1 MNLEQAK
8 ETLVD
13 KIEQEFNVYKQ
24 QIISNLSKEE
34 IISKAFEISMKDE
47 IRYLISA
54 FTLEK
59 KEVQALLKTDNIL
72 DTLYT
77 KSAEGKTNPL
87 ETFQDLV
94 KEDISNIKILL
105 PSKQSL
111 TSPFAIFKLSPSI
124 IAVLPTPASPKSN
137 GLFFVHLVSIPI
149 TLFNSSS
156 LPITASIFPAFA
168 SPC

>member
-8 ETLVD
+8 ETLVN

-94 KEDISNIKILL
+94 REDISNIAEEFEKNYSKIEKEVAKDNTNF
-105 PSKQSL
+105 KQ
-111 TSPFAIFKLSPSI
+111 KQR
-124 IAVLPTPASPKSN
+124 KYER
-137 GLFFVHLVSIPI
+137 
-149 TLFNSSS
+149 
-156 LPITASIFPAFA
+156 
-168 SPC
+168 

>member
-13 KIEQEFNVYKQ
+13 KMEQEFYVYKQ

-94 KEDISNIKILL
+94 KEDISNIAEEFEKNYSKIEKEVAKDNTNL
-105 PSKQSL
+105 KQ
-111 TSPFAIFKLSPSI
+111 KQR
-124 IAVLPTPASPKSN
+124 KYER
-137 GLFFVHLVSIPI
+137 
-149 TLFNSSS
+149 
-156 LPITASIFPAFA
+156 
-168 SPC
+168 

>member
-34 IISKAFEISMKDE
+34 IINKAFEISMKDE
-47 IRYLISA
+47 IRYLISV

-59 KEVQALLKTDNIL
+59 KEIQALLKTDNIL

-94 KEDISNIKILL
+94 IEDVSNIAEEFEKKL
-105 PSKQSL
+105 
-111 TSPFAIFKLSPSI
+111 FK
-124 IAVLPTPASPKSN
+124 N
-137 GLFFVHLVSIPI
+137 
-149 TLFNSSS
+149 
-156 LPITASIFPAFA
+156 
-168 SPC
+168 

>member
-13 KIEQEFNVYKQ
+13 KMEQEFYVYKQ

-94 KEDISNIKILL
+94 REDISNIAEEFEKNYSKIEKEVAKDNTNLKK
-105 PSKQSL
+105 KQR
-111 TSPFAIFKLSPSI
+111 KYER
-124 IAVLPTPASPKSN
+124 
-137 GLFFVHLVSIPI
+137 
-149 TLFNSSS
+149 
-156 LPITASIFPAFA
+156 
-168 SPC
+168 

>member
-8 ETLVD
+8 ETLVN

-94 KEDISNIKILL
+94 REDISNIAEEFEKNYSKIEKEVAKDTTNL
-105 PSKQSL
+105 KQ
-111 TSPFAIFKLSPSI
+111 KQR
-124 IAVLPTPASPKSN
+124 KYER
-137 GLFFVHLVSIPI
+137 
-149 TLFNSSS
+149 
-156 LPITASIFPAFA
+156 
-168 SPC
+168 

>member
-13 KIEQEFNVYKQ
+13 KIEQEFYVYKQ

-59 KEVQALLKTDNIL
+59 KEVQALLKTDNVLDIL
-72 DTLYT
+72 YK

-94 KEDISNIKILL
+94 REDISNIAEEFEKNYSKIEKEVAKDNTNLKK
-105 PSKQSL
+105 KQR
-111 TSPFAIFKLSPSI
+111 KYER
-124 IAVLPTPASPKSN
+124 
-137 GLFFVHLVSIPI
+137 
-149 TLFNSSS
+149 
-156 LPITASIFPAFA
+156 
-168 SPC
+168 

>member
-8 ETLVD
+8 ETLVN

-94 KEDISNIKILL
+94 REDISTIAEEFEKNYSKIEKEVAKDNTNL
-105 PSKQSL
+105 KQ
-111 TSPFAIFKLSPSI
+111 KQR
-124 IAVLPTPASPKSN
+124 KYER
-137 GLFFVHLVSIPI
+137 
-149 TLFNSSS
+149 
-156 LPITASIFPAFA
+156 
-168 SPC
+168 

>member
-34 IISKAFEISMKDE
+34 IINKAFEISMKDE

-77 KSAEGKTNPL
+77 KSAEGKANPL

-94 KEDISNIKILL
+94 KEDISNIAEEFEKNYSKIEKEVAKDNTNL
-105 PSKQSL
+105 KQ
-111 TSPFAIFKLSPSI
+111 KQR
-124 IAVLPTPASPKSN
+124 KYER
-137 GLFFVHLVSIPI
+137 
-149 TLFNSSS
+149 
-156 LPITASIFPAFA
+156 
-168 SPC
+168 

>member
-8 ETLVD
+8 ETLVN

-72 DTLYT
+72 NILYT
-77 KSAEGKTNPL
+77 KSAEGKTNPI

-94 KEDISNIKILL
+94 KEDISNIAEEFEKNYSKIEKEVAKDNTNL
-105 PSKQSL
+105 KQ
-111 TSPFAIFKLSPSI
+111 KRR
-124 IAVLPTPASPKSN
+124 KYER
-137 GLFFVHLVSIPI
+137 
-149 TLFNSSS
+149 
-156 LPITASIFPAFA
+156 
-168 SPC
+168 

>member
-13 KIEQEFNVYKQ
+13 KMEQEFYVYKQ
-24 QIISNLSKEE
+24 QIISTLSKEE

-94 KEDISNIKILL
+94 REDISNIAEEFEKNYSKIEKEVAKDNTNLKK
-105 PSKQSL
+105 KQR
-111 TSPFAIFKLSPSI
+111 KYER
-124 IAVLPTPASPKSN
+124 
-137 GLFFVHLVSIPI
+137 
-149 TLFNSSS
+149 
-156 LPITASIFPAFA
+156 
-168 SPC
+168 

>member
-77 KSAEGKTNPL
+77 KSAEGKANPL

-94 KEDISNIKILL
+94 KEDISNIAEEFEKNCLKNEKEVAKDNTNL
-105 PSKQSL
+105 KQ
-111 TSPFAIFKLSPSI
+111 KRR
-124 IAVLPTPASPKSN
+124 KYER
-137 GLFFVHLVSIPI
+137 
-149 TLFNSSS
+149 
-156 LPITASIFPAFA
+156 
-168 SPC
+168 

>member
-94 KEDISNIKILL
+94 REDISNIAEEFEKNYSKIEKEVAKDNTNLKK
-105 PSKQSL
+105 SKENM
-111 TSPFAIFKLSPSI
+111 KD
-124 IAVLPTPASPKSN
+124 N
-137 GLFFVHLVSIPI
+137 
-149 TLFNSSS
+149 
-156 LPITASIFPAFA
+156 
-168 SPC
+168 

>member
-1 MNLEQAK
+1 MYLEQAK

-13 KIEQEFNVYKQ
+13 KIEQEFYVYKQ

-47 IRYLISA
+47 IRYLISV

-59 KEVQALLKTDNIL
+59 KEIQALLKTDNIL

-94 KEDISNIKILL
+94 KEDISNIVEEFEKNYSKIEKEVAKDNTNL
-105 PSKQSL
+105 KQ
-111 TSPFAIFKLSPSI
+111 KQR
-124 IAVLPTPASPKSN
+124 KYER
-137 GLFFVHLVSIPI
+137 
-149 TLFNSSS
+149 
-156 LPITASIFPAFA
+156 
-168 SPC
+168 

>member
-8 ETLVD
+8 ETLVN

-94 KEDISNIKILL
+94 REDISNIAEEFEKNYSKIEKEVAKDNTNL
-105 PSKQSL
+105 KKK
-111 TSPFAIFKLSPSI
+111 AKKI
-124 IAVLPTPASPKSN
+124 
-137 GLFFVHLVSIPI
+137 
-149 TLFNSSS
+149 
-156 LPITASIFPAFA
+156 
-168 SPC
+168 

>member
-8 ETLVD
+8 ETLVN

-59 KEVQALLKTDNIL
+59 KEVQALLKTDNVL
-72 DTLYT
+72 DALYK
-77 KSAEGKTNPL
+77 KSAEGKINPL
-87 ETFQDLV
+87 EIFQDLV
-94 KEDISNIKILL
+94 REDISNIAEEFEKNYSKIEKEVAKGNTNL
-105 PSKQSL
+105 KQ
-111 TSPFAIFKLSPSI
+111 KQR
-124 IAVLPTPASPKSN
+124 KYER
-137 GLFFVHLVSIPI
+137 
-149 TLFNSSS
+149 
-156 LPITASIFPAFA
+156 
-168 SPC
+168 

>member
-8 ETLVD
+8 ETLVN

-72 DTLYT
+72 DTLYK

-94 KEDISNIKILL
+94 REDISNIAEEFEKNYSKIEKEVAKDNTNLKK
-105 PSKQSL
+105 KQR
-111 TSPFAIFKLSPSI
+111 KYER
-124 IAVLPTPASPKSN
+124 
-137 GLFFVHLVSIPI
+137 
-149 TLFNSSS
+149 
-156 LPITASIFPAFA
+156 
-168 SPC
+168 

>member
-94 KEDISNIKILL
+94 KEDISNIAEEFEKNYSKIEKEVAKDNTNL
-105 PSKQSL
+105 KQ
-111 TSPFAIFKLSPSI
+111 KQR
-124 IAVLPTPASPKSN
+124 KYER
-137 GLFFVHLVSIPI
+137 
-149 TLFNSSS
+149 
-156 LPITASIFPAFA
+156 
-168 SPC
+168 

>member
-59 KEVQALLKTDNIL
+59 KEVQALLKTDNVL
-72 DTLYT
+72 DALYK
-77 KSAEGKTNPL
+77 KSAEGKINPL

-94 KEDISNIKILL
+94 REDISNIAEEFKKNYSKIEKEVAKDNTNL
-105 PSKQSL
+105 KQ
-111 TSPFAIFKLSPSI
+111 KQR
-124 IAVLPTPASPKSN
+124 KYER
-137 GLFFVHLVSIPI
+137 
-149 TLFNSSS
+149 
-156 LPITASIFPAFA
+156 
-168 SPC
+168 

>member
-8 ETLVD
+8 ETLVN

-87 ETFQDLV
+87 ESFQDLV
-94 KEDISNIKILL
+94 REDISNIVEEFEKNYSKIEKEVANDNTNL
-105 PSKQSL
+105 KQ
-111 TSPFAIFKLSPSI
+111 KQR
-124 IAVLPTPASPKSN
+124 KYER
-137 GLFFVHLVSIPI
+137 
-149 TLFNSSS
+149 
-156 LPITASIFPAFA
+156 
-168 SPC
+168 

>member
-34 IISKAFEISMKDE
+34 IINKAFEISMKDE
-47 IRYLISA
+47 IRYLISV

-59 KEVQALLKTDNIL
+59 KEIQALLKIDNIL

-94 KEDISNIKILL
+94 IEDISNIAEEFEKNYSKIEKEVAKDTTNL
-105 PSKQSL
+105 KQ
-111 TSPFAIFKLSPSI
+111 KQR
-124 IAVLPTPASPKSN
+124 KYER
-137 GLFFVHLVSIPI
+137 
-149 TLFNSSS
+149 
-156 LPITASIFPAFA
+156 
-168 SPC
+168 

>member
-59 KEVQALLKTDNIL
+59 KEVQPLLKTDNIL

-94 KEDISNIKILL
+94 REDISNIAEEFEKNYSKIEKEVAKDNTNLKK
-105 PSKQSL
+105 KQR
-111 TSPFAIFKLSPSI
+111 KYER
-124 IAVLPTPASPKSN
+124 
-137 GLFFVHLVSIPI
+137 
-149 TLFNSSS
+149 
-156 LPITASIFPAFA
+156 
-168 SPC
+168 

>member
-8 ETLVD
+8 ETLVN

-77 KSAEGKTNPL
+77 KNAEGKTNPL

-94 KEDISNIKILL
+94 REDISNIVEEFEKNYSKIEKEVAKDNTNL
-105 PSKQSL
+105 KQ
-111 TSPFAIFKLSPSI
+111 KQR
-124 IAVLPTPASPKSN
+124 KYER
-137 GLFFVHLVSIPI
+137 
-149 TLFNSSS
+149 
-156 LPITASIFPAFA
+156 
-168 SPC
+168 

>member
-13 KIEQEFNVYKQ
+13 KIGQEFNVYKQ

-94 KEDISNIKILL
+94 KEDISNIAEEFEKNYSKIEKEVAKDNTNL
-105 PSKQSL
+105 KQ
-111 TSPFAIFKLSPSI
+111 KQR
-124 IAVLPTPASPKSN
+124 KYER
-137 GLFFVHLVSIPI
+137 
-149 TLFNSSS
+149 
-156 LPITASIFPAFA
+156 
-168 SPC
+168 

>member
-8 ETLVD
+8 ETLVN

-94 KEDISNIKILL
+94 KEDISNIAEEFEKNYSKIEKEVAKDNTNLKK
-105 PSKQSL
+105 KQR
-111 TSPFAIFKLSPSI
+111 KYER
-124 IAVLPTPASPKSN
+124 
-137 GLFFVHLVSIPI
+137 
-149 TLFNSSS
+149 
-156 LPITASIFPAFA
+156 
-168 SPC
+168 

>member
-13 KIEQEFNVYKQ
+13 KMEQEFYVYKQ

-59 KEVQALLKTDNIL
+59 KEVQALLKTDNVL
-72 DTLYT
+72 DALYK
-77 KSAEGKTNPL
+77 KSAEGKINPL
-87 ETFQDLV
+87 EIFQDLV
-94 KEDISNIKILL
+94 REDISNIAEEFEKNYSKIEKEVAKDNTNL
-105 PSKQSL
+105 KQ
-111 TSPFAIFKLSPSI
+111 KQR
-124 IAVLPTPASPKSN
+124 KYER
-137 GLFFVHLVSIPI
+137 
-149 TLFNSSS
+149 
-156 LPITASIFPAFA
+156 
-168 SPC
+168 

>member
-94 KEDISNIKILL
+94 REDISNIAEEFEKNY
-105 PSKQSL
+105 SKNEKNEVAKDNTNLKQ
-111 TSPFAIFKLSPSI
+111 KQR
-124 IAVLPTPASPKSN
+124 KYER
-137 GLFFVHLVSIPI
+137 
-149 TLFNSSS
+149 
-156 LPITASIFPAFA
+156 
-168 SPC
+168 

>member
-47 IRYLISA
+47 IRYLIQA

-59 KEVQALLKTDNIL
+59 KEVQALLKTDNVL
-72 DTLYT
+72 DALYK
-77 KSAEGKTNPL
+77 KSAEGKINPL

-94 KEDISNIKILL
+94 REDISNIAEEFEKNYSKIEKEVAKDNTNL
-105 PSKQSL
+105 KQ
-111 TSPFAIFKLSPSI
+111 KQR
-124 IAVLPTPASPKSN
+124 KYER
-137 GLFFVHLVSIPI
+137 
-149 TLFNSSS
+149 
-156 LPITASIFPAFA
+156 
-168 SPC
+168 

>member
-8 ETLVD
+8 ETLVN

-94 KEDISNIKILL
+94 REDISNIAEEFEKNNSKIEKEVAKDNTNL
-105 PSKQSL
+105 KQ
-111 TSPFAIFKLSPSI
+111 KQR
-124 IAVLPTPASPKSN
+124 KYER
-137 GLFFVHLVSIPI
+137 
-149 TLFNSSS
+149 
-156 LPITASIFPAFA
+156 
-168 SPC
+168 

>member
-8 ETLVD
+8 ETLVN

-59 KEVQALLKTDNIL
+59 KEVQALLKTDNVL
-72 DTLYT
+72 DALYK
-77 KSAEGKTNPL
+77 KSAEGKINPL
-87 ETFQDLV
+87 EIFQDLV
-94 KEDISNIKILL
+94 REDISNIAEEFEKNYSKIEKEVAKDNTNL
-105 PSKQSL
+105 KQ
-111 TSPFAIFKLSPSI
+111 KQR
-124 IAVLPTPASPKSN
+124 KYER
-137 GLFFVHLVSIPI
+137 
-149 TLFNSSS
+149 
-156 LPITASIFPAFA
+156 
-168 SPC
+168 

>member
-8 ETLVD
+8 ETLVN

-24 QIISNLSKEE
+24 QIILNLSKEE

-94 KEDISNIKILL
+94 REDISNIAEEFEKNYSKIEKEVAKDNTNL
-105 PSKQSL
+105 KQ
-111 TSPFAIFKLSPSI
+111 KQR
-124 IAVLPTPASPKSN
+124 KYER
-137 GLFFVHLVSIPI
+137 
-149 TLFNSSS
+149 
-156 LPITASIFPAFA
+156 
-168 SPC
+168 

>member
-8 ETLVD
+8 ETLVN

-94 KEDISNIKILL
+94 REDISNIVEEFEKNYSKIEKEVAKDNTNL
-105 PSKQSL
+105 KQ
-111 TSPFAIFKLSPSI
+111 KQR
-124 IAVLPTPASPKSN
+124 KYER
-137 GLFFVHLVSIPI
+137 
-149 TLFNSSS
+149 
-156 LPITASIFPAFA
+156 
-168 SPC
+168 

>member
-8 ETLVD
+8 ETLVN

-59 KEVQALLKTDNIL
+59 KEVQALLKTDNVL
-72 DTLYT
+72 DALYK
-77 KSAEGKTNPL
+77 KSAEGKINPL
-87 ETFQDLV
+87 ETFQGLV
-94 KEDISNIKILL
+94 REDISNIAEEFEKNYSKIEKEVAKDNTNL
-105 PSKQSL
+105 KQ
-111 TSPFAIFKLSPSI
+111 KQ
-124 IAVLPTPASPKSN
+124 KKYER
-137 GLFFVHLVSIPI
+137 
-149 TLFNSSS
+149 
-156 LPITASIFPAFA
+156 
-168 SPC
+168 

>member
-59 KEVQALLKTDNIL
+59 KEVQALLKTDNVLDIL
-72 DTLYT
+72 YK

-94 KEDISNIKILL
+94 KEDISNIAEEFEKNYSKIEKEVAKDNTNLKQKQRKYERYLGKEINLWKIL
-105 PSKQSL
+105 KQ
-111 TSPFAIFKLSPSI
+111 
-124 IAVLPTPASPKSN
+124 N
-137 GLFFVHLVSIPI
+137 
-149 TLFNSSS
+149 
-156 LPITASIFPAFA
+156 
-168 SPC
+168 

>member
-1 MNLEQAK
+1 MKLEQAK

-13 KIEQEFNVYKQ
+13 KIEQEFYVYKQ
-24 QIISNLSKEE
+24 QIISDLSKEE
-34 IISKAFEISMKDE
+34 RISKAFEISMKDE

-94 KEDISNIKILL
+94 KEDISNIAEEFEKNYSKIEKEVAKDNTNL
-105 PSKQSL
+105 KQ
-111 TSPFAIFKLSPSI
+111 KQR
-124 IAVLPTPASPKSN
+124 KYER
-137 GLFFVHLVSIPI
+137 
-149 TLFNSSS
+149 
-156 LPITASIFPAFA
+156 
-168 SPC
+168 

>member
-13 KIEQEFNVYKQ
+13 KMEQEFYVYKQ

-94 KEDISNIKILL
+94 KEDISNIAEEFEKNYSKIEKEVAKGNTNL
-105 PSKQSL
+105 KQ
-111 TSPFAIFKLSPSI
+111 KQR
-124 IAVLPTPASPKSN
+124 KYER
-137 GLFFVHLVSIPI
+137 
-149 TLFNSSS
+149 
-156 LPITASIFPAFA
+156 
-168 SPC
+168 

>member
-13 KIEQEFNVYKQ
+13 KIEQEFYVYKQ

-87 ETFQDLV
+87 ETFQDSV
-94 KEDISNIKILL
+94 REDISNIAEEFEKNYSKIEKEVAKDNTNL
-105 PSKQSL
+105 KQ
-111 TSPFAIFKLSPSI
+111 KQR
-124 IAVLPTPASPKSN
+124 KYER
-137 GLFFVHLVSIPI
+137 
-149 TLFNSSS
+149 
-156 LPITASIFPAFA
+156 
-168 SPC
+168 

>member
-8 ETLVD
+8 ETLVN

-94 KEDISNIKILL
+94 KEDISNIAEEFEKNY
-105 PSKQSL
+105 SKNEKNEVAKDNTNLKQ
-111 TSPFAIFKLSPSI
+111 KQR
-124 IAVLPTPASPKSN
+124 KYER
-137 GLFFVHLVSIPI
+137 
-149 TLFNSSS
+149 
-156 LPITASIFPAFA
+156 
-168 SPC
+168 

>member
-1 MNLEQAK
+1 MNLELAK

-13 KIEQEFNVYKQ
+13 KIEQEFYVYKQ

-72 DTLYT
+72 YTLYT
-77 KSAEGKTNPL
+77 KIAYGKTNSL

-94 KEDISNIKILL
+94 KEDISNIAEEFEKNYSKIEKEVAKDNTNL
-105 PSKQSL
+105 KQ
-111 TSPFAIFKLSPSI
+111 KQR
-124 IAVLPTPASPKSN
+124 KYER
-137 GLFFVHLVSIPI
+137 
-149 TLFNSSS
+149 
-156 LPITASIFPAFA
+156 
-168 SPC
+168 